1 RRTRGARQEGSR
13 ARHEGVPDAPPRPRR
28 RENGQHAH
36 RLATLLTL
44 PAPRR
49 ILAWR
54 LAAAALGILVVALTF
69 TPITNN
75 DLFLHL
81 LTGRLVLEQHAVPT
95 VDDYSALAR
104 GRPYIAHEWLSAV
117 LFRLLQAAGP
127 GEGWGRL

>member
-1 RRTRGARQEGSR
+1 M
-13 ARHEGVPDAPPRPRR
+13 
-28 RENGQHAH
+28 
-36 RLATLLTL
+36 

-81 LTGRLVLEQHAVPT
+81 LTGRLVLETHEVPR

-104 GRPYIAHEWLSAV
+104 GRPYVAHEWLAAV
-117 LFRLLQAAGP
+117 SSGVIAC
-127 GEGWGRL
+127 GR